1 MIKWDYQ
8 RSELLIKMLYI
19 FDYGIDMNIFSFK
32 WVYYGEVKSNS
43 FSKGVTVIIK
53 FIYLSVCFRWK
64 IGNLPKVRANA
75 RFVPSSMTTR

>member
-8 RSELLIKMLYI
+8 KSELLIKMLYI

-53 FIYLSVCFRWK
+53 FIYLSVSDGRLETCQK
-64 IGNLPKVRANA
+64 LGPMQGLYLAP
-75 RFVPSSMTTR
+75 